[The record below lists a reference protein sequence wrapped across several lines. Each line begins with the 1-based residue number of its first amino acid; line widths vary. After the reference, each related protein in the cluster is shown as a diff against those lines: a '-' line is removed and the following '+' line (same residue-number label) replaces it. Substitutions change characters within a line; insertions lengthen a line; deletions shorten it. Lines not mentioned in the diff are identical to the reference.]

1 MDSPSPW
8 PPPFPS
14 SPFPPSPDVVE
25 EDSSPD
31 LWYVG
36 AIINVV
42 GSISINL
49 GMNLMKLGHNMRGE
63 LDMPEEEKPPIRKFR
78 SWVIGLVIFIT
89 GNILNFVSFAFAA
102 QSLLAA
108 LGSLQLVCNV
118 FFAYMVNKE
127 PVTKL
132 IIFSTGCIIGGCV
145 LLVVFGNQS
154 SETYT
159 VDELI
164 DFYKQP
170 AYIVYLVMM
179 GVVVF
184 GTYVLYLH
192 SKNVC
197 RKRGQRGLWYFLM
210 LVSYSIFSAMLGSQ
224 SVLFGK
230 SISVI
235 LRTTF
240 SGDNQLDNWY
250 TWVVLPVFTITA
262 LFWVTRLNKGLR
274 MFPAMVIVP
283 LMQISWTLFS
293 IVSGMIYFEE
303 YKGFTTLMWIMFPVG
318 VVIVFSGVFLLTV
331 GGGRGRPPDELEEE
345 EKLPDSTPGS
355 LSKMTVHENAMFTAR
370 PDGEAGPSELGP
382 PTSAKMSLG
391 QTLRFTSTW
400 APASVAVSPGSN
412 MNRTLMTNES
422 LRRQR
427 RATEALSDLNAT
439 SRTNRTDDPHT
450 FDKNSTLNRTAQ
462 SNTSRVSETPSMMG
476 TMKKGIKSM
485 HNRLTSDLGIET
497 KTGFKL
503 AMGLGDGALSGV
515 SLFAMPA
522 LDFTSTKV

>member
-14 SPFPPSPDVVE
+14 SPSPPSPDVTD

-36 AIINVV
+36 AIINV
-42 GSISINL
+42 
-49 GMNLMKLGHNMRGE
+49 NLMKLGHNKRGE
-63 LDMPEEEKPPIRKFR
+63 LDMPEEEKPPIRKFK
-78 SWVIGLVIFIT
+78 SWVIGLIIFIT
-89 GNILNFVSFAFAA
+89 GNVLNFVSFAFAA

-164 DFYKQP
+164 DFYKKP

-192 SKNVC
+192 SKKVC
-197 RKRGQRGLWYFLM
+197 RKRGQRGVWYFLM
-210 LVSYSIFSAMLGSQ
+210 LMSYSVFSAMLGSQ

-240 SGDNQLDNWY
+240 SGDNQ
-250 TWVVLPVFTITA
+250 
-262 LFWVTRLNKGLR
+262 GLR

-283 LMQISWTLFS
+283 LMQICWTLFS

-318 VVIVFSGVFLLTV
+318 VVIVFSGVFLLTL
-331 GGGRGRPPDELEEE
+331 GGGRAPPPDELEEE
-345 EKLPDSTPGS
+345 EKMPDSAAGS
-355 LSKMTVHENAMFTAR
+355 LSKMTVHENAMFTSR
-370 PDGEAGPSELGP
+370 PDGETGPLELGP
-382 PTSAKMSLG
+382 PASAKMSLG

-427 RATEALSDLNAT
+427 RPTEAMSDLNAT
-439 SRTNRTDDPHT
+439 SRTNRTDDPHNY
-450 FDKNSTLNRTAQ
+450 DKNSTLNRTAQ

-503 AMGLGDGALSGV
+503 AMGLGDGALSAHQPFRGV
-515 SLFAMPA
+515 CCSA
-522 LDFTSTKV
+522 